1 MLLHGGDSLFET
13 IYSQIGGVAT
23 VLVVCFAF
31 LKGDEAERI
40 AAGAFALV
48 VLTGTIIQ
56 EEAANGGPRW
66 GWMALDLVL
75 LAVFI
80 GIAWHSR
87 RSWPVWAAAFQG
99 LIVTGHLLIAANL
112 RPPAYA
118 FAAVNNLANYGLLIA
133 LAVGTFWAWQER
145 KAARLSE
152 RADPGL

>member
-1 MLLHGGDSLFET
+1 
-13 IYSQIGGVAT
+13 
-23 VLVVCFAF
+23 
-31 LKGDEAERI
+31 
-40 AAGAFALV
+40 
-48 VLTGTIIQ
+48 
-56 EEAANGGPRW
+56 
-66 GWMALDLVL
+66 MALDLVL

-133 LAVGTFWAWQER
+133 LAVGTFWAWQEW